1 MCMNIVSKNARKD
14 SLVYVPASRVPIL
27 KYIDDE
33 FGYQVDFNVNNLLG
47 IKNSDLI
54 YTYI

>member
-1 MCMNIVSKNARKD
+1 MCLKIVSQFARKD

-33 FGYQVDFNVNNLLG
+33 SGYQVDFNVNNLLG

>member
-27 KYIDDE
+27 KYLDDE

-54 YTYI
+54 YTYV